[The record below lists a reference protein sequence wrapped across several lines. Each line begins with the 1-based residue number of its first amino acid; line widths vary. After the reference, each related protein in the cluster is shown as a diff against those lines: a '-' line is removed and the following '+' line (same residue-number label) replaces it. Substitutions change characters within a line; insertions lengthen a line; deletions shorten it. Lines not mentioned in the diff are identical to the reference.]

1 MKPDGHVVLITGGA
15 TGIGF
20 ALAAKFLAMGNRV
33 VVVGRREAALQ
44 KAKQLLPEISTCVAD
59 VSIGSDR
66 ERLVALYPDITVLVN
81 NASVQV
87 YKPIA
92 ESTPQEIEQEISIN
106 FTAPI
111 LLSLAF
117 LPWLQSRESA
127 AIINITSGLALVPK
141 QATAIYCAT
150 KAALHSTSKSLR
162 WQLEGSSV
170 KVFEVLPPFVE
181 TAMTSHRGG
190 GGLKP
195 EQLVDAFWR
204 GFAADRYEML
214 IGSTKL
220 LKLIN
225 RVSETLAQRLV
236 RRRV

>member
-33 VVVGRREAALQ
+33 VVVGTREAALQ

-195 EQLVDAFWR
+195 EQLVDAFWC

-214 IGSTKL
+214 VGSTKL

-225 RVSETLAQRLV
+225 RVSPMLAERLV

>member
-33 VVVGRREAALQ
+33 IVVGRNEAALQ

-195 EQLVDAFWR
+195 EQLVDAFWC

-214 IGSTKL
+214 VGSTKL

-225 RVSETLAQRLV
+225 RVSPMLAERLV

>member
-195 EQLVDAFWR
+195 EQLVDAFWC

-214 IGSTKL
+214 VGSTKL

-225 RVSETLAQRLV
+225 RVSPMLAERLV

>member
-33 VVVGRREAALQ
+33 IVVGRNEAALQ

-59 VSIGSDR
+59 VSRDSDR

-81 NASVQV
+81 NAGVQV

-92 ESTPQEIEQEISIN
+92 ESTPQEVEQEISIN

-111 LLSLAF
+111 LLSLTF
-117 LPWLQSRESA
+117 LPLLRSRKSA

-150 KAALHSTSKSLR
+150 KAALHSTSQSLR

-170 KVFEVLPPFVE
+170 RVFEVLPPFVE
-181 TAMTSHRGG
+181 TAMTAHRGG

-195 EQLVDAFWR
+195 EQLVDAFWC

>member
-33 VVVGRREAALQ
+33 IVVGRNEAALQ

-59 VSIGSDR
+59 VSLGSDR

-81 NASVQV
+81 NAGVQV